1 MTIFTMFNGKITIV
15 YRRAT
20 NTSPKAGFRWF
31 LVSENVA
38 KIPQAHGK
46 PQIPSHAMINS
57 PEVDLPGMPYIYIY
71 HIYISYIYIL
81 YNILW
86 HLFFRSWI
94 RHFPSQSRRWLDAI
108 RSALGPVVYKGPPV
122 RLSIG
127 PESEHQRIKC
137 VWLGDWSR
145 SKTWNMNMNLYVY
158 IYICMSVCLSVSLSV
173 CLSVSLSVCLY
184 VCMYV

>member
-38 KIPQAHGK
+38 KNPTGSWETPNPK
-46 PQIPSHAMINS
+46 PCHDQFSGGGSTWDAIYIYII
-57 PEVDLPGMPYIYIY
+57 YIYIY
-71 HIYISYIYIL
+71 HIYIL

-158 IYICMSVCLSVSLSV
+158 IYMYVMYVC
-173 CLSVSLSVCLY
+173 LSVCLY
-184 VCMYV
+184 VYVCMYV

>member
-1 MTIFTMFNGKITIV
+1 MGNPKSQAMPWSIL
-15 YRRAT
+15 RRWIYL
-20 NTSPKAGFRWF
+20 GCH
-31 LVSENVA
+31 
-38 KIPQAHGK
+38 I
-46 PQIPSHAMINS
+46 
-57 PEVDLPGMPYIYIY
+57 YIYI
-71 HIYISYIYIL
+71 IYIYIYIYIL

-158 IYICMSVCLSVSLSV
+158 IYMYVMYVCLSV
-173 CLSVSLSVCLY
+173 CMCMY
-184 VCMYV
+184 VCMYNIYIWLYDKYTYYKYYMFESMGQENV